1 MNFSKVA
8 IALMVFVANVAALG
22 SRPAASEAYLQLTRS
37 DYFRTQLVQKLGTV
51 NRATLKHR
59 IRSAKFRSALSKIMQ
74 ADNNNN
80 NQQQQDKS
88 TSRMNR
94 FRRFHH

>member
-22 SRPAASEAYLQLTRS
+22 SRPAASEAYLLLTRNE
-37 DYFRTQLVQKLGTV
+37 YFRTQLAQKLGKL
-51 NRATLKHR
+51 NRATLKQR
-59 IRSAKFRSALSKIMQ
+59 IQNAKLRSALSKIMQ
-74 ADNNNN
+74 ADNNN
-80 NQQQQDKS
+80 QQQQDKS
-88 TSRMNR
+88 SSRMNR